1 MLKRVK
7 SSFVLQDSSS
17 SLIKKDSSIHSQ
29 ESNNNNNII
38 TFKLSEEG
46 SFGTSPK
53 IPSLFSHAESNFMK
67 ACGLCRKKFS
77 PQKNIYIYRG
87 DQSFCSDDCRC
98 RKILI
103 DELREEIYMDEM
115 KETAMEL
122 QTKETVVS
130 SSTRLVTNVGNGLPP
145 RRNRVQVAG

>member
-1 MLKRVK
+1 MLKRTK
-7 SSFVLQDSSS
+7 TTLVLQDSSS
-17 SLIKKDSSIHSQ
+17 SLTKKDSIFSQ
-29 ESNNNNNII
+29 DSNNKP

-46 SFGTSPK
+46 SFEPLSK
-53 IPSLFSHAESNFMK
+53 MPSIFSQAESNFLK
-67 ACGLCRKKFS
+67 ACGLCRKRLS
-77 PQKNIYIYRG
+77 PQKNIYMYRG

-115 KETAMEL
+115 NETATEL

-130 SSTRLVTNVGNGLPP
+130 SSARLVTNVGNGLPP
-145 RRNRVQVAG
+145 RRNHIRAAA